1 MHLVRAGNM
10 VVLGQQTLQSVGQT
24 AGDGVGGEG
33 AGLETDC
40 PLRDPAYE
48 GEEIETRL
56 DLS

>member
-1 MHLVRAGNM
+1 M